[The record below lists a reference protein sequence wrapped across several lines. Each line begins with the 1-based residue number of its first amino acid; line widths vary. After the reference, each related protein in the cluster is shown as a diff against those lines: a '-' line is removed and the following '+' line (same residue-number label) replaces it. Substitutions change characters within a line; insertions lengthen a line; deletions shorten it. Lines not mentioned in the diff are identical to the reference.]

1 MHDVVI
7 QLKMLFYSLY
17 FLYNIAD
24 RSDYNMEYILGIDTG
39 GTYTDAVVIC
49 ENNNQIVSKAKVF
62 TTHDDLSEGIR
73 SCI

>member
-1 MHDVVI
+1 
-7 QLKMLFYSLY
+7 
-17 FLYNIAD
+17 
-24 RSDYNMEYILGIDTG
+24 MEYILGIDTG

-73 SCI
+73 SCIEQMNFCDIKKIKEIHLSTKFLRESFKA